1 VPTEPDILID
11 ITALA
16 PGGDGVGR
24 QIGGAHEGRVTFVP
38 LTAPGDRVRV
48 KVIKQKARVAWAE
61 VVSFDARSPL
71 RVEPPCPLFGRC
83 GGCQWQHVDAAE
95 QRRQKGA
102 FVSRALG
109 IEVGPAEVV
118 GPEYGYRERARLAAG
133 FDESGAPALG
143 FRARRSHAIVDVPA
157 CPLLAPTAAQA
168 LPRLRQLAIDKELAP
183 GEELVLQAGR
193 GPDGDL
199 VVARVGSHAFPEGAA
214 EVDVSEPDGRP
225 LHIPAGAFAQ
235 VGRAANAALVTAV
248 AQAIGPDPG
257 RVLELHAGSGNFTRL
272 LVARSRS
279 VIASEGDPRAVER
292 GRRNAPEADWRPA
305 AALPERL
312 EVDTVL
318 VDPPREGLDARHLAL
333 AAGARRR
340 LVYVSC
346 DPQTLA
352 RDATRLRAGGWR
364 LAGARAFDLMP
375 QTHHVE
381 VVAWFDRDVGAAAT

>member
-1 VPTEPDILID
+1 VPSDADVLID

-24 QIGGAHEGRVTFVP
+24 QSGGEHEGRVTFVP

-48 KVIKQKARVAWAE
+48 KVVRQKARVAWAE
-61 VVSFDARSPL
+61 VVSFDARSSL

-157 CPLLAPTAAQA
+157 CPLLAPPAAQA
-168 LPRLRQLAIDKELAP
+168 LPRLRQLAIDKQLAP
-183 GEELVLQAGR
+183 GDELVLQVGR
-193 GPDGDL
+193 GADGDL
-199 VVARVGSHAFPEGAA
+199 VVARAGSHVFPDHAA
-214 EVDVSEPDGRP
+214 EVDVSEPGGQP
-225 LHIPAGAFAQ
+225 LRIPPGAFAQ
-235 VGRAANAALVTAV
+235 VGRAANAALVAAV
-248 AQAIGPDPG
+248 AQAMGPAPG

-272 LVARSRS
+272 LVSRADT
-279 VIASEGDPRAVER
+279 VIAGEGDPRAVER
-292 GRRNAPEADWRPA
+292 GRRNVPGADWRPVT
-305 AALPERL
+305 ALPDRL
-312 EVDTVL
+312 AVDTVL

-333 AAGARRR
+333 AAGGRRR

-352 RDATRLRAGGWR
+352 RDAARLQAQGWR
-364 LAGARAFDLMP
+364 LEGARAFDLMP

-381 VVAWFDRDVGAAAT
+381 VVAWFARDVGAAAT